1 MLTSLGAG
9 SGLAA
14 SHQGERVLPL
24 VHVVPGPEQPFKI
37 KINRSALFVK
47 AAIQSCCGEIDA
59 AISMMNKLTMT

>member
-1 MLTSLGAG
+1 MLRARRR
-9 SGLAA
+9 LAA
-14 SHQGERVLPL
+14 AQDSHALSHFQLGVAT
-24 VHVVPGPEQPFKI
+24 GPEQPFKI